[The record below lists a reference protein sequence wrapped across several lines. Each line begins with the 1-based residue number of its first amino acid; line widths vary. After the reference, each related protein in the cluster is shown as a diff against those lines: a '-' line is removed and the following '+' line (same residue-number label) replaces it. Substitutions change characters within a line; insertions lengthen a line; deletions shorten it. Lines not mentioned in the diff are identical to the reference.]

1 MHFMSELVTMP
12 TLMMITSM
20 VSEESL
26 ARDTDTQTD
35 YIKYFKVTYDFEK
48 KKSKET
54 HEKGCRSLQWTIQQS
69 VEKRCLFQR
78 ALKRS

>member
-1 MHFMSELVTMP
+1 MSELVTMP
-12 TLMMITSM
+12 TLTMMTSM

-48 KKSKET
+48 KK
-54 HEKGCRSLQWTIQQS
+54 
-69 VEKRCLFQR
+69 
-78 ALKRS
+78 